1 MTLGAYGGFGPVL
14 HGSVPDRLLRKTVAL
29 PFWQQTV
36 ASVCCDATTSRNGN
50 QTRVDKRRLC
60 HEHARQMASD
70 DFGKRRLQKQLP
82 QFSRP
87 LGERVG

>member
-50 QTRVDKRRLC
+50 QTRVDKRGLC

-70 DFGKRRLQKQLP
+70 DFGKRRLKNNFLSFLAP
-82 QFSRP
+82 WGR
-87 LGERVG
+87 G